1 MTMQE
6 FNEAVKNQDYEL
18 LRNVKS
24 HGIKVDTIW
33 NRDFCTWDDLIE
45 YEGFI
50 YQVQPTWGIL
60 NKKET

>member
-6 FNEAVKNQDYEL
+6 FNEAVKNQDYDL

-24 HGIKVDTIW
+24 RGTKVDTIW

-50 YQVQPTWGIL
+50 YQVQPIWGIL
-60 NKKET
+60 NKKES

>member
-45 YEGFI
+45 YKGFI

-60 NKKET
+60 NKKEA